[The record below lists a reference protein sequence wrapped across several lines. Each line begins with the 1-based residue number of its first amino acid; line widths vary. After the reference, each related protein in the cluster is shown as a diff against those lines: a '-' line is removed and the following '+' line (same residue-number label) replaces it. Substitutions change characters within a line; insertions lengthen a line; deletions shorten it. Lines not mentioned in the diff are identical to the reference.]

1 MPSMNR
7 FRLLRQRL
15 MALVVSVRWIFEN
28 VDRVHQFSVTLDRHR
43 ALA

>member
-1 MPSMNR
+1 MNR

-15 MALVVSVRWIFEN
+15 TALVVSGRRIFEN
-28 VDRVHQFSVTLDRHR
+28 VDRAHQLSVTLDRHR

>member
-1 MPSMNR
+1 MNR

-15 MALVVSVRWIFEN
+15 TTLVVIGRWIFEN
-28 VDRVHQFSVTLDRHR
+28 VDRVHQLSVTLDRHR